1 MHYSSNI
8 SQDFYQTM
16 NESSIWGVTLE
27 SNIGKAGEKEKD
39 QEEKG
44 QAQSVQTKRIYL
56 KIAI

>member
-39 QEEKG
+39 QEGKG